1 MATEDPSLSPKP
13 ATRFTK
19 STDFA
24 KFFLAL
30 WKLPV
35 SMGGLTPIATFFFVA
50 MGVISALRSWK
61 TAAMLEGQ
69 TSLNSLREL
78 PSKRFEDL
86 LGEAYRRQAYKVKE
100 TLGGGA
106 DGGIDLLL
114 EGNGQATVVECKR
127 WKGRPVPVQ
136 IVRELYGVLHD
147 RGASSAKLVATTN
160 FTPEAIAFAKGKPIE
175 LVDADAL
182 LCLLRTVQKSGKI
195 AAPAVAE
202 ERDHLTRD
210 CPLCGPEM
218 KLRTARRGANTGQK
232 FWGCSNFPACRRT
245 RDL

>member
-1 MATEDPSLSPKP
+1 MATEDLSLSPKP

-78 PSKRFEDL
+78 PSKRFENL

-114 EGNGQATVVECKR
+114 ERNGQATVVECKR

-147 RGASSAKLVATTN
+147 RGSKLSKIGRYDEFHTGGHCIRERKTN
-160 FTPEAIAFAKGKPIE
+160 
-175 LVDADAL
+175 
-182 LCLLRTVQKSGKI
+182 R
-195 AAPAVAE
+195 
-202 ERDHLTRD
+202 
-210 CPLCGPEM
+210 
-218 KLRTARRGANTGQK
+218 
-232 FWGCSNFPACRRT
+232 ACRCGRSFVSASNCSKIWKDSRASCCRGTRSPHARLSALRLGDEAKNGKTRREYRT
-245 RDL
+245 EVLGLL